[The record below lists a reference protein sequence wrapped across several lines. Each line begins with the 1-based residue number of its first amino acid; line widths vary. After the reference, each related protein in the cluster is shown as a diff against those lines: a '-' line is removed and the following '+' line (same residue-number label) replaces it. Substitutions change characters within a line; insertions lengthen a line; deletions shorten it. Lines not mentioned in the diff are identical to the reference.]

1 MDDEPNPATV
11 LPPPPASPTPS
22 SPGRV
27 EAEAADAYIMDLVRT
42 FARAVQALAQYRS
55 ADVLEELESLPEEQ
69 KRAASVMVLIGRAE
83 YERAD
88 YTKVGACLDLMSM

>member
-1 MDDEPNPATV
+1 MDDDSNPTAG

-22 SPGRV
+22 SPGRA
-27 EAEAADAYIMDLVRT
+27 ETEAADAYIMDLVRT

-55 ADVLEELESLPEEQ
+55 TDVLDELESLPEEQ
-69 KRAASVMVLIGRAE
+69 KRSASVMVLIGRAE

-88 YTKVGACLDLMSM
+88 YIKASQSSSSKS